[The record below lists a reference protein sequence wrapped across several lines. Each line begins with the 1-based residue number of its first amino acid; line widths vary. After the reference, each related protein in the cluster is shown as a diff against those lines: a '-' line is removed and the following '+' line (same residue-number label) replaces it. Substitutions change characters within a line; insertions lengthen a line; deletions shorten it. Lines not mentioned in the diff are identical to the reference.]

1 MANNNINDKKVI
13 DAGETVFLK
22 DDEDFSDI
30 EIQPPVE
37 REILG
42 TVDFSN
48 KEKTEEDKESKTEE
62 TKIEESI
69 VEDAKDDSKVDPKT
83 PVGDAEFEDAIT
95 SIVKDL
101 KAKQVDNTIN
111 PNATEV
117 SDYASQVDFS
127 SIFENEE
134 DASEVEAKD
143 EDKEKPTKTKAV
155 KIDPNDI
162 KVIPGRNQLEKERDL
177 KAALFGNKAAFQV
190 VAPQSGYMA
199 QMVPLVN
206 KDLYSILYS
215 NLSRYEYRKAV
226 YRLVWEKI
234 INMTGGRLKFE
245 DWLKMTAVED
255 AETLYYGIYCA
266 TFQNDG
272 YFGIV
277 CPECGEEHNYVVNH
291 MNLISTSDK
300 DSMKAHISAIN
311 SAENTTDS
319 IKKFSMLQNTDIFK
333 LNDSKL
339 LFEVRTPSLYDT
351 LELLRLIP
359 EEAIDK
365 DPANMTNMLY
375 IKRVLVPSK
384 SGANMYDEH
393 TNSQGILKIIDNLS
407 INDGAELQDAI
418 SERLDA
424 NRITYSIKN
433 AKCPSC
439 QHVIDSTPVN
449 IENLLF
455 TAIFEKIQ

>member
-1 MANNNINDKKVI
+1 MAANDKEKKVV

-22 DDEDFSDI
+22 EGEDFSDVKV
-30 EIQPPVE
+30 QPPVE

-42 TVDFSN
+42 TVDFSK
-48 KEKTEEDKESKTEE
+48 KENNVEVESKVENVE
-62 TKIEESI
+62 PESDD
-69 VEDAKDDSKVDPKT
+69 EDPKVDT
-83 PVGDAEFEDAIT
+83 TADTSEGAEFEEAIT
-95 SIVKDL
+95 SLVKDL
-101 KAKQVDNTIN
+101 KAKQVDTSIN

-127 SIFENEE
+127 SIFENE
-134 DASEVEAKD
+134 DDSAEAKAD
-143 EDKEKPTKTKAV
+143 EKSKPTKSKAV
-155 KIDPNDI
+155 KIDPKDI
-162 KVIPGRNQLEKERDL
+162 KIISGRNQLEKERDL

-190 VAPQSGYMA
+190 VAAQSGYMA

-206 KDLYSILYS
+206 KDLYNILFS

-226 YRLVWEKI
+226 YKLVWEKT
-234 INMTGGRLKFE
+234 INMTGGRIGFE
-245 DWLKMTAVED
+245 DWLRITAVED

-272 YFGIV
+272 YFGIS

-300 DSMKAHISAIN
+300 DSMKNHITAIN
-311 SAENTTDS
+311 SAENTTES

-333 LNDSKL
+333 LNDSNL
-339 LFEVRTPSLYDT
+339 LFEVRTPSLYDA
-351 LELLRLIP
+351 LEILRTIP
-359 EEAIDK
+359 EESIDK
-365 DPANMTNMLY
+365 DPANMTNMMY
-375 IKRVLVPSK
+375 VKRVLVPSK
-384 SGANMYDEH
+384 AGNGMYDEH

-424 NRITYSIKN
+424 HRITYSIKN

-439 QHVIDSTPVN
+439 NHVIESTPVN

-455 TAIFEKIQ
+455 TAIFERIQ